1 MALQYEYGAHKVWK
15 LKDAIWLHVKHCL
28 CYLTECFC
36 ISFFFF
42 ILFLQAGFGFLF
54 NMQFWC
60 SVSYLD
66 HDCYIVASALVV
78 SLFSLLSS
86 PRDGVDPALSY
97 I

>member
-1 MALQYEYGAHKVWK
+1 
-15 LKDAIWLHVKHCL
+15 
-28 CYLTECFC
+28 
-36 ISFFFF
+36 
-42 ILFLQAGFGFLF
+42 
-54 NMQFWC
+54 
-60 SVSYLD
+60 LD